1 MYTLGAIAN
10 ARHANRAYPGWVCR
24 FYVAD
29 DVPENV
35 ISRLKDYGVEIVNM
49 GQYVGHEGMRWRFF
63 AAVDPEVDITLVRDA
78 DSRFTKC
85 ELIMVNEWLASG
97 KKFHV
102 MRWDLARA
110 AIMGGLWGVRGPI
123 PELKKSLENFSQSPD
138 SPDYDADQTFLRNY
152 LYPLTKGDVF
162 VHELDSQAKRTYY
175 MEETIHPY
183 PLVAEDIR
191 GKYQIGLKVRSRRN
205 FVALSI
211 YKRTPLS
218 EYFLAQLF
226 NDIEKQEI
234 SDPIDTERPYLVESF
249 VIRFYVADDIRPD
262 LVERLRRLG
271 QVVLKPAK
279 TVHKDD
285 PQYWKLSILTEKNL
299 GKVIITNFW
308 GLFALTRFAEG
319 KIVESPLIEY
329 DDQLESSQ
337 NGRVEMVALDAGRLN
352 APVANIDDLIAQR
365 NPAENYQEFTR
376 SVLYPKISTM
386 RIPIKLNIKRGIYVA
401 LVGWSKMLLPVGA
414 YSTLARTKNYLK
426 GRTRRVVGRMA
437 IVRKTPAGEAKTR

>member
-10 ARHANRAYPGWVCR
+10 ARHANRAYPGWICR

-29 DVPENV
+29 DVPENI
-35 ISRLKDYGVEIVNM
+35 ISRLKDYSVEIVNM
-49 GQYVGHEGMRWRFF
+49 GQYVGGEGMFWRFL
-63 AAVDPEVDITLVRDA
+63 AAIDPEVDITLIRDV

-85 ELIMVNEWLASG
+85 ELLAVNEWLASD

-102 MRWDLARA
+102 MRRGRYILP
-110 AIMGGLWGVRGPI
+110 MLGGMWGVRGTI
-123 PELKKSLENFSQSPD
+123 PELRKPLENFFQSPD
-138 SPDYDADQTFLRNY
+138 PRAFGADEEFLFNCV
-152 LYPLTKGDVF
+152 YPLTKGDVF
-162 VHELDSQAKRTYY
+162 VHEQDTLVNRKYFVG
-175 MEETIHPY
+175 ETIHSTQLFNPN
-183 PLVAEDIR
+183 IR
-191 GKYQIGLKVRSRRN
+191 DGNQIGMKVRTRRN

-211 YKRTPLS
+211 YKKTPLS

-401 LVGWSKMLLPVGA
+401 LVGWSKMLLPVRV

-426 GRTRRVVGRMA
+426 GRTLRVIR
-437 IVRKTPAGEAKTR
+437 

>member
-1 MYTLGAIAN
+1 M
-10 ARHANRAYPGWVCR
+10 CR

-35 ISRLKDYGVEIVNM
+35 ISRLKDYSVEIVNM
-49 GQYVGHEGMRWRFF
+49 GPYVGHEGMRWRFF

-85 ELIMVNEWLASG
+85 ELLMVNEWLASG

-102 MRWDLARA
+102 MRWDLAQA

-138 SPDYDADQTFLRNY
+138 SRAFGADQTFLRNY

-205 FVALSI
+205 FVVLSI

-218 EYFLAQLF
+218 EYFLAKSFDNL
-226 NDIEKQEI
+226 EK
-234 SDPIDTERPYLVESF
+234 SKKFRTVDTY
-249 VIRFYVADDIRPD
+249 VIRFYVADDIKPD

-285 PQYWKLSILTEKNL
+285 PQYWKLSILSEKNL
-299 GKVIITNFW
+299 EKVIITNFW
-308 GLFALTRFAEG
+308 GLFSLACLEENG
-319 KIVESPLIEY
+319 KFTSKSSPIEH
-329 DDQLESSQ
+329 DDQSGSSQ
-337 NGRVEMVALDAGRLN
+337 NRHVEIVALDAGRLN

-365 NPAENYQEFTR
+365 NPDENYQEFMR

-386 RIPIKLNIKRGIYVA
+386 RIPIKLKIEEGVFEA
-401 LVGWSKMLLPVGA
+401 LVGWSKVLLPVGA

-426 GRTRRVVGRMA
+426 GRTLRIIRRGL
-437 IVRKTPAGEAKTR
+437 